1 MSMLNKYVNN
11 FCARILIMGLLVSM
25 LFSSCSKSVKVEPQ
39 EVSSVEYVIQD
50 VRYFMNTNDKIDTAK
65 VVLKDTTFYNSGTV
79 LNVQKF
85 TGNLNKLIKT
95 SRFQLTNLDALP
107 KDVKLD
113 DLSVSVPQNWNSDS
127 YFDLFPEKFPLNQLA
142 NQKPYNLASRST
154 ENITVNVP
162 ARSRIVVSYSIQAF
176 YMTCSFSA
184 VLQNKT
190 TGQRYPIT
198 GSWKGLLRYDNS
210 QTKLTEQPL

>member
-1 MSMLNKYVNN
+1 MNMVNKYVNN
-11 FCARILIMGLLVSM
+11 FCSRILIIGLLVSM

-39 EVSSVEYVIQD
+39 EIPLAEYVIQD

-65 VVLKDTTFYNSGTV
+65 VVLKDTTFYNPGNV
-79 LNVQKF
+79 INVQNF
-85 TGNLNKLIKT
+85 TGDLNKLNKT
-95 SRFQLTNLDALP
+95 SRFQITNLDALP

-113 DLSVSVPQNWNSDS
+113 DLSVSVPQNWDSGS
-127 YFDLFPEKFPLNQLA
+127 YFDLFPEKFPLNQQA

-154 ENITVNVP
+154 EGITVNVP
-162 ARSRIVVSYSIQAF
+162 PRSKIVVNYSIQAY

-190 TGQRYPIT
+190 TGQRYPLT

>member
-1 MSMLNKYVNN
+1 M
-11 FCARILIMGLLVSM
+11 IGLLVSI
-25 LFSSCSKSVKVEPQ
+25 LFSSCSKSVKVEPE
-39 EVSSVEYVIQD
+39 EVLPAEYVIQD
-50 VRYFMNTNDKIDTAK
+50 VRYFMNTSDKIDTSK
-65 VVLKDTTFYNSGTV
+65 VVVKDTTFYNPGTV

-85 TGNLNKLIKT
+85 TGDLNKLNKT
-95 SRFQLTNLDALP
+95 SLFQLTNLGALP

-127 YFDLFPEKFPLNQLA
+127 YFDLFPEKLPLNQQA
-142 NQKPYNLASRST
+142 NQKPYNLASRIT
-154 ENITVNVP
+154 ENIMVNVP
-162 ARSRIVVSYSIQAF
+162 PRSKIVVSYSIQAF

-198 GSWKGLLRYDNS
+198 GSWNGLLRYDNS
-210 QTKLTEQPL
+210 KTKLTEHGL

>member
-1 MSMLNKYVNN
+1 MNMVNKYVNN
-11 FCARILIMGLLVSM
+11 FCSGMLIMGLLVSM
-25 LFSSCSKSVKVEPQ
+25 IFSSCSKSVKVEPQ
-39 EVSSVEYVIQD
+39 EMPAAEYVIQD
-50 VRYFMNTNDKIDTAK
+50 VRYFMDTNDKIDTAN
-65 VVLKDTTFYNSGTV
+65 VVLKDTTFFNPGNV
-79 LNVQKF
+79 INVQKF
-85 TGNLNKLIKT
+85 MGDLNKLNKT
-95 SRFQLTNLDALP
+95 SRFRLTNLDALP

-113 DLSVSVPQNWNSDS
+113 DLSVSVPQNWDS
-127 YFDLFPEKFPLNQLA
+127 GNYFDLFPEKFPLNQQA

-154 ENITVNVP
+154 ENIAVNVP
-162 ARSRIVVSYSIQAF
+162 PQSKIVVNYSIQAY

-190 TGQRYPIT
+190 TGQHYPLT

>member
-1 MSMLNKYVNN
+1 MVNKYVNN
-11 FCARILIMGLLVSM
+11 FCSRMLIMGLLVSI

-39 EVSSVEYVIQD
+39 AMPLAEYVIQD
-50 VRYFMNTNDKIDTAK
+50 VRYFMNTNDKIDTAN
-65 VVLKDTTFYNSGTV
+65 VVIKDTIFYNPGNV

-85 TGNLNKLIKT
+85 TGDLNKLNKT

-127 YFDLFPEKFPLNQLA
+127 YFDLFPEKFPLNQQT
-142 NQKPYNLASRST
+142 NQKPYHLASRST
-154 ENITVNVP
+154 EAITVNVP
-162 ARSRIVVSYSIQAF
+162 PRSRIVINYSIQAY

-190 TGQRYPIT
+190 TGQRYPFT

>member
-1 MSMLNKYVNN
+1 MVNKYVNN
-11 FCARILIMGLLVSM
+11 GRANIAVIVLLSSI
-25 LFSSCSKSVKVEPQ
+25 LFSSCSKSEKVQPQ
-39 EVSSVEYVIQD
+39 QMPAAEYLIED
-50 VRYFMNTNDKIDTAK
+50 VRYFMNTKDKIDTTK
-65 VVLKDTTFYNSGTV
+65 VVLKDTAFYNPGNA

-85 TGNLNKLIKT
+85 TADLTKLIKT

-107 KDVKLD
+107 KDVNLD
-113 DLSVSVPQNWNSDS
+113 NFSVSVPQNWNRDS
-127 YFDLFPEKFPLNQLA
+127 YFDLFPEKFPLNQQV

-154 ENITVNVP
+154 ESITVNVP
-162 ARSRIVVSYSIQAF
+162 PRSSIVVNYSISAF

-190 TGQRYPIT
+190 TGQRYPLA

-210 QTKLTEQPL
+210 QTNLTQQQL

>member
-1 MSMLNKYVNN
+1 
-11 FCARILIMGLLVSM
+11 M
-25 LFSSCSKSVKVEPQ
+25 LFSSCSKSVKVEPE
-39 EVSSVEYVIQD
+39 EVSSAEYVIQD

-65 VVLKDTTFYNSGTV
+65 VVLKDTTFYNSGNV
-79 LNVQKF
+79 LNVEKF

-113 DLSVSVPQNWNSDS
+113 DLSVNVPQNWNSDS
-127 YFDLFPEKFPLNQLA
+127 YFDLFPEKFPLNQQD
-142 NQKPYNLASRST
+142 NQKPYHLASRST
-154 ENITVNVP
+154 EAITVNVP
-162 ARSRIVVSYSIQAF
+162 PRSKIVVNYNIHAF
-176 YMTCSFSA
+176 YMICSFSA

-190 TGQRYPIT
+190 TGQRYPLT
-198 GSWKGLLRYDNS
+198 GSWRGLLRYDNS

>member
-1 MSMLNKYVNN
+1 MAKKYVNS
-11 FCARILIMGLLVSM
+11 FCTNILLIGLLVSM

-39 EVSSVEYVIQD
+39 KMPAAEYVIQD
-50 VRYFMNTNDKIDTAK
+50 VRYFMDTNDKIDTAN
-65 VVLKDTTFYNSGTV
+65 VLLKDTTFYNPGNV
-79 LNVQKF
+79 INVQKF
-85 TGNLNKLIKT
+85 TGDLNKLNKT

-107 KDVKLD
+107 KGVKLD
-113 DLSVSVPQNWNSDS
+113 DLSVSVPQNWNADA
-127 YFDLFPEKFPLNQLA
+127 YFDLFPEKFPLNQVG
-142 NQKPYNLASRST
+142 NQRPYNLASRST

-162 ARSRIVVSYSIQAF
+162 PRSKIAVTYSIEAY

-190 TGQRYPIT
+190 TGERYPLT

-210 QTKLTEQPL
+210 QTKLAEQPL